1 MKCLRLQILPD
12 TGGSQSY
19 NTNGNTR
26 RIYLLLLIVILQ
38 PLFIWYLTRHLI
50 VI

>member
-12 TGGSQSY
+12 TGGSQRY
-19 NTNGNTR
+19 NTNGNKL
-26 RIYLLLLIVILQ
+26 RIYLLLLIVTLQ

>member
-12 TGGSQSY
+12 TGGSQPH
-19 NTNGNTR
+19 NINGNTR

>member
-19 NTNGNTR
+19 NNNGNKFR
-26 RIYLLLLIVILQ
+26 VYLLLFIVLLQ